1 MLKDLK
7 SIQSKDERYCIRIG
21 GFIWSAFPRKP
32 KIALCQSTV
41 SWENVNSKRLYVKLY
56 LEMKILIF
64 PKYIIIARYILCTF
78 IPECKRFMQNK
89 TLLIRFILLDESN
102 NSEIYNGIFILWLIA
117 LKLSIFYVAK
127 IYDVLDLLP
136 ICQRVRLLF
145 IAVDR
150 LLITP

>member
-1 MLKDLK
+1 
-7 SIQSKDERYCIRIG
+7 
-21 GFIWSAFPRKP
+21 
-32 KIALCQSTV
+32 
-41 SWENVNSKRLYVKLY
+41 
-56 LEMKILIF
+56 
-64 PKYIIIARYILCTF
+64 
-78 IPECKRFMQNK
+78 MQNK